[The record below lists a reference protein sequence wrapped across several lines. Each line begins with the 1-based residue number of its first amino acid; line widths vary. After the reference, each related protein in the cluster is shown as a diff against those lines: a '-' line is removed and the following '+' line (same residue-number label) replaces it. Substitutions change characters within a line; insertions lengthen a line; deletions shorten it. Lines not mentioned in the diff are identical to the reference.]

1 MTTDQPGPVSEL
13 SGTILSVWAH
23 PDDETYLAAGLMAAA
38 VQAGQ
43 RVVCVTATRGELGST
58 DPDRWPPGEA
68 LAAVRTLEMERALAF
83 FGVTEHHWL
92 DYPDGGCADVDE
104 GEAVARLA
112 GTAGGRTSGARAHVR
127 PGRADRPRRP
137 HHRVPL
143 GRARR
148 GRPRRRVSPPRPAR
162 PPEHGVAGGVAT
174 RAGAPRRL
182 HGLRTHR
189 ALLVQSWPYAVEFD
203 GALLDAKVDALLA
216 QVSQS
221 GPMLGALGPREDP
234 RGHPRGASSLAE

>member
-1 MTTDQPGPVSEL
+1 MSEL

-83 FGVTEHHWL
+83 LGVTEHHWL
-92 DYPDGGCADVDE
+92 DYPDGGCADADE

-112 GTAGGRTSGARAHVR
+112 ALLEDVR
-127 PGRADRPRRP
+127 PEHVLTFGPDGQTGHADHITVSRWVGLAVDALDPESRPRVLHARP
-137 HHRVPL
+137 STEWLAVWRPVLEPL
-143 GRARR
+143 GVYMGYEPISTPRAELA
-148 GRPRRRVSPPRPAR
+148 VS
-162 PPEHGVAGGVAT
+162 VV
-174 RAGAPRRL
+174 
-182 HGLRTHR
+182 
-189 ALLVQSWPYAVEFD
+189 FD
-203 GALLDAKVDALLA
+203 GALLDAKVNALLA

-221 GPMLGALGPREDP
+221 GPMLSALGLEKIREGISEESFIA
-234 RGHPRGASSLAE
+234 R